1 MNNLLIH
8 ADPGARS
15 GFLAAWLTDTLT
27 RVSVDAGSEL
37 NPPYV
42 KIHKLENI
50 NDIKLFN
57 GIKIRIKPN
66 LEYIDL
72 ITLLFLRKNVYKLI
86 PDFTRDEYS
95 LETFSKLTR
104 FSNEIFHDDAE
115 LNYEVYDYVID
126 FKDTFNTDCM
136 KEIYTKVTG
145 KVADSSMIE
154 ILEKTNIVNN
164 ISIDK
169 NHSCSI
175 VKLVLTQ
182 ENKLQLKEEHR
193 YWSIVDIYKNTA
205 TEQRY
210 DAVLKSIVASNYN
223 FSNII

>member
-8 ADPGARS
+8 ANPGARS
-15 GFLAAWLTDTLT
+15 GFLAAFLTDTLT
-27 RVSVDAGSEL
+27 RVSFDAGFEL
-37 NPPYV
+37 RPSYF
-42 KIHKLENI
+42 KIHKLANI
-50 NDIKLFN
+50 DDIKLFD

-72 ITLLFLRKNVYKLI
+72 LTLLFLRKNVYKI
-86 PDFTRDEYS
+86 YPDFTRDEYS

-104 FSNEIFHDDAE
+104 FSNAILQDDLE
-115 LNYEVYDYVID
+115 LDYGVYDYVID
-126 FKDTFNTDCM
+126 FKDTFDTDRM

-145 KVADSSMIE
+145 KVADISMIE
-154 ILEKTNIVNN
+154 ILEKTNIGNN

-182 ENKLQLKEEHR
+182 EDKLQLKEEHR
-193 YWSIVDIYKNTA
+193 KWSIVDIYKNIA
-205 TEQRY
+205 TDQRY
-210 DAVLKSIVASNYN
+210 DTVLKSIVANNYK
-223 FSNII
+223 FSSIL